1 MALRQR
7 MGTWGVRSATMSP
20 VTIQLALP
28 GYRIIRWES
37 NILMR
42 VYVEALEA
50 PRLCPCCG
58 GGRLRSKG
66 RYERRVQD
74 LGCFVYS
81 RELGVS
87 CRGCRRV
94 GWGKSSVQ
102 RLPGVMP

>member
-1 MALRQR
+1 
-7 MGTWGVRSATMSP
+7 MSP

-58 GGRLRSKG
+58 GEAPPAARAFMNG
-66 RYERRVQD
+66 
-74 LGCFVYS
+74 GC
-81 RELGVS
+81 GIWTVS
-87 CRGCRRV
+87 DTRAS
-94 GWGKSSVQ
+94 W
-102 RLPGVMP
+102 